1 LNGLE
6 NDLIRLRAI
15 EPADVDVIYKW
26 ENDVSIWRV
35 SNTITPFSKNL
46 IRQYIKNAHLDIYQT
61 KQLRLMIELK
71 AGNDIATPIGTV
83 DLFNFDP
90 YHLRAG
96 VGILIS
102 EPENRQKGYAFS
114 AINLMIKYAFDIL
127 GLHQLFCNISEDNK
141 ASLKLF
147 DKAGFRIIGNK
158 NDWLKTGK
166 NKWKGEYLLQLINK

>member
-1 LNGLE
+1 MNGLE